1 MGRRRGE
8 GAVRRMIGLA
18 GAFGCATAL
27 ALGAAANAGD
37 REPWESGY
45 ARDAAPPSGMLDRAA
60 LDALVER
67 GGALFARPFTTSDGA
82 GRPMAT
88 QAIVPTKRRRA
99 GNVAFQRMSGMDANS
114 CAGCHNQPVIG
125 GAGDFAT
132 NVFVSEGFRDAEFDT
147 LDPQFSNE
155 RGTNHLFGA
164 GLIELLAREMTDD
177 LHAIRSGAL
186 REARANGAAVERD
199 LVTKGVRFGSVTAH
213 ADGILDVSGVE
224 GVDPDLVVR
233 PFTQKGVMVGLRQFT
248 VNALNHHHGMQA
260 VERFG
265 TRWTGEGDHD
275 GDGMADEVS
284 AADISALVAWQAT
297 LPPPRRTEPD
307 DARWAEYAARG
318 RETFGAI
325 GCGTCHVPALPL
337 ESVRFDDP
345 GPRDMA
351 GTLRRGEAAGAL
363 YDLALTDWL
372 AELPRDAEGRTLVPL
387 FGDLKRHRISGG
399 RNSHFGNELL
409 SQRHVERDVF
419 ATTELWGVADTA
431 PYGHR
436 NDLTTLSEAILAHGG
451 DAEAS
456 RDAYEAL
463 DENGRKGVIAF
474 LRTLTVR

>member
-1 MGRRRGE
+1 MRLLGSWIALCCALLFGVA
-8 GAVRRMIGLA
+8 AVA
-18 GAFGCATAL
+18 EEP
-27 ALGAAANAGD
+27 
-37 REPWESGY
+37 EPWESSF
-45 ARDAAPPSGMLDRAA
+45 ASDLPAPEGTLDRKT

-67 GGALFARPFTTSDGA
+67 GAALFARPFALADGA

-99 GNVAFQRMSGMDANS
+99 ASVGFQRMSGMDANA
-114 CAGCHNQPVIG
+114 CAGCHNQPVVG

-177 LHAIRSGAL
+177 LQTIRTEAL
-186 REARANGAAVERD
+186 RTARERGEATTRD
-199 LVTKGVRFGSVTAH
+199 LVTKGVRFGAITAQP
-213 ADGILDVSGVE
+213 DGILDVSAVD
-224 GVDPDLVVR
+224 GVDPDLVIR
-233 PFTQKGVMVGLRQFT
+233 PFTQKGVIVSLRQFT

-265 TRWTGEGDHD
+265 ARWTGEGDHD

-297 LPPPRRTEPD
+297 LPPPRETKPEN
-307 DARWAEYAARG
+307 ARWAEYAERG
-318 RETFGAI
+318 RETFETI
-325 GCGTCHVPALPL
+325 GCASCHVPALPL

-345 GPRDMA
+345 GPRDLA
-351 GTLRRGEAAGAL
+351 GTLRYGEAGGAT
-363 YDLALTDWL
+363 YDLALLEWM
-372 AELPRDAEGRTLVPL
+372 ANLPRDEQGRTLVPL

-399 RNSHFGNELL
+399 KHSHFGNELL
-409 SQRHVERDVF
+409 SQRHVARDVF

-436 NDLTTLSEAILAHGG
+436 NDLTTLDEAILAHGG
-451 DAEAS
+451 DAEPS
-456 RDAYEAL
+456 RNAYEAL
-463 DENGRKGVIAF
+463 DTDARKGVIAF

>member
-1 MGRRRGE
+1 M
-8 GAVRRMIGLA
+8 RRMLMGSVVVAML
-18 GAFGCATAL
+18 ATAGTV
-27 ALGAAANAGD
+27 AVA
-37 REPWESGY
+37 REPWDSGI
-45 ARDAAPPSGMLDRAA
+45 ARDVPIPRGTLDRVA

-67 GGALFARPFTTSDGA
+67 GRELFVAPFALSDGA

-99 GNVAFQRMSGMDANS
+99 ANVGFQRMSGMDANS

-164 GLIELLAREMTDD
+164 GLIELLAREMTDE
-177 LHAIRSGAL
+177 LQAIRTEAL
-186 REARANGAAVERD
+186 ASARHDREAVTRD
-199 LVTKGVRFGSVTAH
+199 LVAKGVRFGSVTAQP
-213 ADGILDVSGVE
+213 DGILDVSKVE
-224 GVDPDLVVR
+224 GVDPDLVIR

-260 VERFG
+260 TERFG
-265 TRWTGEGDHD
+265 ARWTGEGDHD
-275 GDGMADEVS
+275 EDGMADEVS

-297 LPPPRRTEPD
+297 LPPPIATEPENE
-307 DARWAEYAARG
+307 RWAEYAARG
-318 RETFGAI
+318 RKTFEAI

-337 ESVRFDDP
+337 DSVRFDDP

-351 GTLRRGEAAGAL
+351 GTLRRGEAVDAT
-363 YDLALTDWL
+363 YDLALLEWL

-399 RNSHFGNELL
+399 KNSHFGNELL

-436 NDLTTLSEAILAHGG
+436 NDLTTLEEAILAHGG
-451 DAEAS
+451 DAEGS

-463 DENGRKGVIAF
+463 NEDRRKSVIAF
-474 LRTLTVR
+474 LRTLTVGR